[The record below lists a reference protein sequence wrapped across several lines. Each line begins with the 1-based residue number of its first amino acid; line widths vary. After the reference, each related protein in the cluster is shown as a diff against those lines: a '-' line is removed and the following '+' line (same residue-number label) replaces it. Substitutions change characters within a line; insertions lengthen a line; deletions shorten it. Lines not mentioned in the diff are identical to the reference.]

1 MTPEVLAAR
10 RKTAVR
16 QDAVNDAFGPD
27 ERLVPPQYPLPLA
40 LSDRRLRLLAQW
52 ESCEALK
59 LLRAAGPEVPHAHP

>member
-16 QDAVNDAFGPD
+16 QDAVNDAFGAELARP
-27 ERLVPPQYPLPLA
+27 VYPLPLA
-40 LSDRRLRLLAQW
+40 LSDRRLRLLAEW

-59 LLRAAGPEVPHAHP
+59 MARAAGLETP